1 MFTFD
6 LWAMFRAKQ
15 EEGRRWSLGSIWI
28 FFLSFLITFGRNI
41 VLHLPVIT
49 SFVALGQIFKL
60 RLFLGR
66 HGLPSLRTFLRELG
80 EVDRRVGMLLLVL
93 LSAGLHEEGVRGHL
107 APRLVGVPLAH
118 DDGAASTWRELFPQ
132 TSTERLPSPSSGEN
146 WFIQVFLHSSIVK
159 TVECTDPQFVFGPHI
174 GEPTCLLPVLLG
186 NLDHNL
192 LDKFLSDLI
201 SSPAFL

>member
-49 SFVALGQIFKL
+49 SFVALGQILKL

-93 LSAGLHEEGVRGHL
+93 LPAGLHEEGVRGHL

-132 TSTERLPSPSSGEN
+132 TSTERLPDLEFLTLSPLCPKSWACAIELGSHTYVFANRRFVCFLYFVGRRCSG
-146 WFIQVFLHSSIVK
+146 LAH
-159 TVECTDPQFVFGPHI
+159 
-174 GEPTCLLPVLLG
+174 
-186 NLDHNL
+186 
-192 LDKFLSDLI
+192 
-201 SSPAFL
+201 